1 METMKERFLRYVS
14 VNTRSDETSTTVPST
29 TSQVEFAYGLVKD
42 LKELGLSQVRFNE
55 ANGFVLGCLP
65 GNTKDAPAIGFIAH
79 MDTAAYNAIGIN
91 PRVIENYDGKDIL
104 LNKALQI
111 YSRVDDFPNLK
122 EYVGKTL
129 IVTDGTT
136 LLGGDDKAGIVEI
149 MEALRILGEHPEIE
163 RGDVW
168 VAFGPDEEIGRGANL
183 FVAADFPVAFAYTV
197 DGSRLGELEYE
208 TFNAAAGHVVL
219 NGISVHP
226 GSAKNTMINC
236 NKLAMEFDRM
246 LPQCA
251 VPELTE
257 GNEGFFMLTDSK
269 TEVDTGVMNY
279 IIRDHD
285 RAAFE
290 AKKFLFE
297 LAAKVLNERYGKTV
311 VEVTVTD
318 SYYNM
323 YEVIKND
330 MTCVERAAA
339 AMKAAGV
346 EPVMQP
352 IRGGTDGSKISF
364 MGIPTPN
371 IFTGVE
377 NLHGRN
383 EFACYD
389 YMEKAVETIVN
400 IVDQKVHR

>member
-257 GNEGFFMLTDSK
+257 GHEGFFMLTDSK

-285 RAAFE
+285 CAAFE
-290 AKKFLFE
+290 AKKSLFE